1 MQHTVNAQMVNAA
14 EYGVNAKFECNQNA
28 GAMQHI
34 KNACA
39 MQHMAKI
46 ECNLYAVCELSN
58 AWQCVDMH
66 SNACECT

>member
-46 ECNLYAVCELSN
+46 ECNLYVQFVSSRMRGKLA
-58 AWQCVDMH
+58 MR
-66 SNACECT
+66 